1 MLLACFCDEDGSQS
15 LQCDRDTGKCPCKE
29 NIVDDKCKE
38 CKIEHYD
45 FPDCKECK
53 CNPEGATDNYC
64 NVITGNCNCKNP
76 NIEGKDCEKC
86 KIKTYDYPNC
96 QGMF

>member
-1 MLLACFCDEDGSQS
+1 MLLACSCDEDGSQS

-38 CKIEHYD
+38 CKNEHYD

-76 NIEGKDCEKC
+76 NIVGKDCEKC